1 MEGSFQPGQGI
12 LEIACVGGQSVV
24 TRARCAYPLKL
35 FTPRRHGG
43 IAWVYTSTYGGGIVD
58 GDHTRL
64 VMRIGRGATCVMNT
78 QSSTKVYKNRSG
90 VPCSQYLRA
99 IVSKDAILVVTPDPT
114 TCFAGALYELR
125 QQFELD
131 PGATLIFVDW
141 LTSGRRAC
149 GERWAFSRFYSRT
162 DIWLAKEHLLAERLL
177 LDPDNGPIDAPYCL
191 GRFHCLACVVVVG
204 SRLDREIQDILG
216 HVNLQPISTD
226 SQLIEAASP
235 IQYGVLLRILG
246 TSTEQVGRLLRKR
259 LNFLRDVLG
268 DTPWARK
275 W

>member
-1 MEGSFQPGQGI
+1 MEASFQPGQGI

-24 TRARCAYPLKL
+24 TRARCVYPLKL
-35 FTPRRHGG
+35 FTPTRQGG
-43 IAWVYTSTYGGGIVD
+43 IAWVYTSNYGGGLVD

-64 VMRIGRGATCVMNT
+64 VMKIGRGATCVMNT

-90 VPCSQYLRA
+90 MSCAQNLKA

-114 TCFAGALYELR
+114 TCFAGALFEQR
-125 QQFELD
+125 QQFELES
-131 PGATLIFVDW
+131 GATLVLVDW

-149 GERWAFSRFYSRT
+149 GECWAFSRFYSRT
-162 DIWLAKEHLLAERLL
+162 DISLAQERLLADRLL
-177 LDPDNGPIDAPYCL
+177 LDPNNGPLDSPYCL
-191 GRFHCLACVVVVG
+191 GRFHCLACVIVVG
-204 SRLDREIQDILG
+204 GRLDREIQAILG
-216 HVNLQPISTD
+216 NVNSQPINTD

-235 IQYGVLLRILG
+235 IRYGVLLRILG

-259 LNFLRDVLG
+259 LNFLRDFLG
-268 DTPWARK
+268 ETPWSRK